1 MLVSKVVTL
10 SDEIEISFSVT
21 ETITASL
28 EVKSSTDDVLVAAD
42 TDAKSVF
49 DCSAKSVNPA
59 DVLSPV
65 EDSSESTDASRDDSM
80 ALLSLVAV
88 VVADSISSVESV
100 LIVDCAIEERSS
112 SIKLADSWR
121 AEIVDSISIKVVFE
135 IDEEPTVTDAVW
147 VD

>member
-1 MLVSKVVTL
+1 MVTL